1 MTKTTGGE
9 VACYDGFAAKQ
20 WALNSAV
27 ECHLHTVE
35 VIGSNPIA
43 PTSYQLGVTEVVGR
57 IFSFCLLSVVERVI
71 CSLGQS
77 NSGRNFH
84 SMAGFI

>member
-1 MTKTTGGE
+1 
-9 VACYDGFAAKQ
+9 
-20 WALNSAV
+20 
-27 ECHLHTVE
+27 
-35 VIGSNPIA
+35 
-43 PTSYQLGVTEVVGR
+43 
-57 IFSFCLLSVVERVI
+57 VVERVI